1 MFSMFLLFL
10 CVIATNPKTFL
21 IETDKSVEDQ
31 EDMANDY
38 AIENGEDQK
47 KFINLWV
54 LLMNVWGLRFG
65 EEKKARIPAI
75 AKFLKKS
82 KHDIMVIQEA
92 WYYSDYEKLRDTF
105 PHSTSFGTPGSRF
118 R

>member
-1 MFSMFLLFL
+1 MSSL
-10 CVIATNPKTFL
+10 
-21 IETDKSVEDQ
+21 
-31 EDMANDY
+31 
-38 AIENGEDQK
+38 
-47 KFINLWV
+47 
-54 LLMNVWGLRFG
+54 NVWGLRFG

-82 KHDIMVIQEA
+82 KHDIMVIQEF

-118 R
+118 CPSRSSQSFLNKITQIIECNGLTILSKYKIL

>member
-47 KFINLWV
+47 KFINL
-54 LLMNVWGLRFG
+54 
-65 EEKKARIPAI
+65 
-75 AKFLKKS
+75 
-82 KHDIMVIQEA
+82 
-92 WYYSDYEKLRDTF
+92 
-105 PHSTSFGTPGSRF
+105 
-118 R
+118 